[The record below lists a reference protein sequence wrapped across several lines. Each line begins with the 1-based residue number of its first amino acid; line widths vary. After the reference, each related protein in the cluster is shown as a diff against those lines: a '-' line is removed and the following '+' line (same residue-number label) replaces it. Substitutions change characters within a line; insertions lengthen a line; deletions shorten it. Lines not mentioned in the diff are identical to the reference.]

1 MDDSIYSEAVIN
13 RFMLKNLF
21 FNDATLKKY
30 YENDDV
36 ANFRKRLH
44 RLHKKESLEK
54 MVYAYVTD
62 SIRDIVYRMVG
73 ELF

>member
-36 ANFRKRLH
+36 ANFR
-44 RLHKKESLEK
+44 
-54 MVYAYVTD
+54 
-62 SIRDIVYRMVG
+62 
-73 ELF
+73 